1 MILAVD
7 AYNLAADRR
16 GMGRVVRQTLR
27 ALDRHSDVEI
37 VLVAREHGEGALREE
52 YRYSVVSARAL
63 AHMDHTAVWYPW
75 NGMRF
80 RPHAP
85 ALVTIHDAFAFTYPH
100 PNAIARWREQAPV
113 RRAIRRA
120 DVIFAV
126 SQWTAGELRRIFA
139 VNAPRLRVVHNAA
152 DPFWQP
158 VESGR
163 KEPYM
168 LFLGGTDARKN
179 AAMLFEAYDAA
190 FANGGPE
197 LIVAGALSEDA
208 ERRFARMRAPH
219 VRMQADDVQLREL
232 YSGALAVL
240 VPSLAEGFGLPAIE
254 AMACGAPVIAA
265 DAAALP
271 ETCAGAALLVPPDH
285 PREWRDAMTR
295 ILEDAPLRQELRRR
309 GFDRVKR
316 LDPEASANA
325 LLECVRRYREGA
337 R

>member
-27 ALDRHSDVEI
+27 ALDRHSELEI
-37 VLVAREHGEGALREE
+37 VLVARKGGEAALRRE
-52 YRYSVVSARAL
+52 YRYSIVNARAL
-63 AHMDHTAVWYPW
+63 AQLHHTAVWYPW

-85 ALVTIHDAFAFTYPH
+85 ALVTIHDAFAFTFPH

-120 DVIFAV
+120 DAIFAV
-126 SQWTAGELRRIFA
+126 SQWTADELRRIFA
-139 VNAPRLRVVHNAA
+139 VGAPRVRVVHNAA
-152 DPFWQP
+152 DAFWQP
-158 VESGR
+158 VESAR

-190 FANGGPE
+190 FASGGPE

-208 ERRFARMRAPH
+208 ERCFAGMRAPH
-219 VRMQADDVQLREL
+219 VRVQADDVQLREL

-240 VPSLAEGFGLPAIE
+240 LPSLAEGFGLPAVE

-271 ETCAGAALLVPPDH
+271 ETCSGAALLVPPERPD
-285 PREWRDAMTR
+285 EWRDAMMR
-295 ILEDAPLRQELRRR
+295 ILQDAPLREELRQR
-309 GFDRVKR
+309 GFERVKR
-316 LDPEASANA
+316 LDPEAPATA

>member
-27 ALDRHSDVEI
+27 ALDRRSGLDV
-37 VLVAREHGEGALREE
+37 VLVARKGGEAALRDE
-52 YRYSVVSARAL
+52 YRYPIVTAEAL
-63 AHMDHTAVWYPW
+63 SNMEHAAVWYPW

-80 RPHAP
+80 APRAP
-85 ALVTIHDAFAFTYPH
+85 ALVTIHDAFAFTFPH
-100 PNAIARWREQAPV
+100 PNPIARWREQAPI

-120 DVIFAV
+120 ATIFAV
-126 SQWTAGELRRIFA
+126 SQWTANELRRLFGVA
-139 VNAPRLRVVHNAA
+139 APRVQVVRNAA

-158 VESGR
+158 VESAHR
-163 KEPYM
+163 EPYM
-168 LFLGGTDARKN
+168 FFLGGTDARKN
-179 AAMLFEAYDAA
+179 AGMLFEAYDAA
-190 FANGGPE
+190 FAGGGPQ

-208 ERRFARMRAPH
+208 QRRLAQMRAPH
-219 VRMQADDVQLREL
+219 VRVDADDSQLREL
-232 YSGALAVL
+232 YSGAVAVL

-271 ETCAGAALLVPPDH
+271 ETCAGAALLVPPDR
-285 PREWRDAMTR
+285 PAEWRDALRTIQQDAQLR
-295 ILEDAPLRQELRRR
+295 EDLRRR
-309 GFDRVKR
+309 GFERVQH
-316 LDPEASANA
+316 LDPEAPANA
-325 LLECVRRYREGA
+325 LLECVRRFREDA